1 MICGLLITHQPPV
14 IMTTMERPMDDKD
27 ENISERIDGLK
38 PLNPNAMKEFQRVMT
53 EEVIPEIV
61 RVVEERRLAAAES
74 RHWQLKC

>member
-1 MICGLLITHQPPV
+1 MDNKEKSVFDDVEGLTP
-14 IMTTMERPMDDKD
+14 
-27 ENISERIDGLK
+27 ID
-38 PLNPNAMKEFQRVMT
+38 PNAFADFKRAMT